1 MPYGTLY
8 ARLHANIYS
17 YKEESNMSE
26 KILIIDDDLDTLRLV
41 GLMLQR
47 QGYQISAAT
56 NGQQG
61 LDKAFEEDPDLILL
75 DIMMPDMD
83 GYEVTRRLRQNP
95 STTETPILMFTA
107 KTQLD
112 DKVIGFEVGANDYLT
127 KPTHPSELQARVKTL
142 LARGGEKKAT
152 SVSLDKDDNQN
163 QGYVIG
169 VLGARGGLG
178 TTTLAVNLG
187 ASLVA
192 RTKSEVIVAEMLPGQ
207 GALALDI
214 GAENSKGL
222 VDLLSLNKLPEVT
235 RDKVREVL
243 THHGS
248 GLKLLLASDRPRD
261 MHLIN
266 QVVNY
271 EAVVKRLAALARF
284 VILDLGVGLQPFA
297 DKIIP
302 VCDQVFVILEGVPNT
317 IIHTKALI
325 DDIAALGINKKNVN
339 VVLNNRIRSDTQ
351 LASSQVQTKLGH
363 EIISTLTPAPEL
375 FVQATRMQTPAVL
388 CQPDSLTARQITKL
402 VEFVTEQE
410 ALPR

>member
-1 MPYGTLY
+1 
-8 ARLHANIYS
+8 
-17 YKEESNMSE
+17 MSQ

-61 LDKAFEEDPDLILL
+61 LEKAFEEDPDLILL
-75 DIMMPDMD
+75 DVMMPDMD

-95 STTETPILMFTA
+95 STLETPILMFTA

-142 LARGGEKKAT
+142 LSRVGEKKPGA
-152 SVSLDKDDNQN
+152 SSAQGENR
-163 QGYVIG
+163 GYVIG

-178 TTTLAVNLG
+178 TTTMAVNIG
-187 ASLVA
+187 AGLQS
-192 RTKSEVIVAEMLPGQ
+192 RTKAEVIVAEMLPGQ
-207 GALALDI
+207 GTLALDV
-214 GAENSKGL
+214 GVTSSKGL
-222 VDLLSLNKLPEVT
+222 VDLLSINKLSELN
-235 RDKVREVL
+235 RDRVREALVQ
-243 THHGS
+243 HAS

-266 QVVNY
+266 QIANY
-271 EAVVKRLAALARF
+271 EALVRRLSTLARF
-284 VILDLGVGLQPFA
+284 VVLDMGVGIQPFA
-297 DKIIP
+297 EKIITL
-302 VCDQVFVILEGVPNT
+302 CDEVFIVLEGVPNT

-325 DDIAALGINKKNVN
+325 DDIAALGITKKNIR

-351 LASSQVQTKLGH
+351 LPSSQVQAKLEH
-363 EIISTLTPAPEL
+363 DILSTLTPAPEL
-375 FVQATRMQTPAVL
+375 FVQATRVQTPAIL

-402 VEFVTEQE
+402 VEFVAERE

>member
-1 MPYGTLY
+1 
-8 ARLHANIYS
+8 
-17 YKEESNMSE
+17 MSE

-61 LDKAFEEDPDLILL
+61 LEKAFEEDPDLILL
-75 DIMMPDMD
+75 DVMMPDMD

-95 STTETPILMFTA
+95 GTFETPILMFTA

-112 DKVIGFEVGANDYLT
+112 DKVVGFEVGANDYLT

-142 LARGGEKKAT
+142 LAQVGDKKTTT
-152 SVSLDKDDNQN
+152 SSARNENL
-163 QGYVIG
+163 GYVIG

-178 TTTLAVNLG
+178 TTTMAVNLG
-187 ASLVA
+187 AGLQT

-207 GALALDI
+207 GTLALDV
-214 GAENSKGL
+214 GVTSSKGL
-222 VDLLSLNKLPEVT
+222 VDLLSINKLSEIT
-235 RDKVREVL
+235 REHVSEALVS
-243 THHGS
+243 HGS
-248 GLKLLLASDRPRD
+248 GLKLMLASDRPRD

-266 QVVNY
+266 QTANY
-271 EAVVKRLAALARF
+271 ETLVKRLASLARF
-284 VILDLGVGLQPFA
+284 VILDLGVGIQPFA
-297 DKIIP
+297 EKILP
-302 VCDQVFVILEGVPNT
+302 LCDEILIVLEGVPNT

-325 DDIAALGINKKNVN
+325 DDIAALGITKKNIK

-351 LASSQVQTKLGH
+351 LPSSQVQAKLEH
-363 EIISTLTPAPEL
+363 EILSTLTPAPEL
-375 FVQATRMQTPAVL
+375 FVQATRVQTPAVL

-402 VEFVTEQE
+402 VDFVTEKE
-410 ALPR
+410 SLPR

>member
-1 MPYGTLY
+1 
-8 ARLHANIYS
+8 
-17 YKEESNMSE
+17 MSE

-61 LDKAFEEDPDLILL
+61 LEKAFDEDPDLILL
-75 DIMMPDMD
+75 DVMMPDMD

-95 STTETPILMFTA
+95 STLETPILMFTA

-142 LARGGEKKAT
+142 LARVGDKKTNVA
-152 SVSLDKDDNQN
+152 SAKDENR
-163 QGYVIG
+163 GYVIG

-178 TTTLAVNLG
+178 TTTMAVNLG
-187 ASLVA
+187 AGLQS

-214 GAENSKGL
+214 GVTSTKGL
-222 VDLLSLNKLPEVT
+222 VDLLSLTKLSELT
-235 RDKVREVL
+235 RDNVREALVS
-243 THHGS
+243 HGS
-248 GLKLLLASDRPRD
+248 GVKLLLASDRPRD

-266 QVVNY
+266 QIANY
-271 EAVVKRLAALARF
+271 ETLVKRLAGLARF
-284 VILDLGVGLQPFA
+284 VVLDLGVGIQPFA
-297 DKIIP
+297 EKILTL
-302 VCDQVFVILEGVPNT
+302 CDEVMIILEGVPNT

-325 DDIAALGINKKNVN
+325 DDIAELGITKKNIK

-351 LASSQVQTKLGH
+351 LPSSQVQAKLEH

-375 FVQATRMQTPAVL
+375 FVQATRVQTPAIL

-402 VEFVTEQE
+402 VDFVTERE